1 MASFRD
7 RSLSGQPFPYVFVDA
22 TCCKARVNRRVV
34 SQAVVVAT
42 GVCGDSEDGIS
53 EPSSYA
59 A

>member
-1 MASFRD
+1 V
-7 RSLSGQPFPYVFVDA
+7 LVDA

-42 GVCGDSEDGIS
+42 GVCGDGRREVLGFAVGESEDGPS
-53 EPSSYA
+53 GPSSYA